1 MAFKIIDGCVNCWA
15 CEPLCPSQAIY
26 LPVDAAGS
34 AKPHFLI
41 DANKCTECEGD
52 HSDAQCSSVC
62 PIEGV
67 ILDGFGLAVN
77 PPGSL
82 TGIPPERVA
91 AAMAEIQAR

>member
-1 MAFKIIDGCVNCWA
+1 MALEIIQTCVNCWA

-26 LPVDAAGS
+26 E

-52 HSDAQCSSVC
+52 HAQPQCASIC
-62 PIEGV
+62 PIEGA
-67 ILDGFGLAVN
+67 ILDAFGAEMN

-82 TGIPPERVA
+82 TRIPPERMA
-91 AAMAEIQAR
+91 EAMAEMQAR